1 MSDLISR
8 PSKGGRGAAGGDG
21 GGGGEGIE
29 REGGVEEGD

>member
-21 GGGGEGIE
+21 GGGEGIE
-29 REGGVEEGD
+29 REGGVEEGE